1 MKYKKLKKMKTQKM
15 FCFGAIFIRMKAWG
29 DACMA
34 CQNSQCFNSLA
45 KLLAWCRLG
54 NTWGVLLKSFDS

>member
-1 MKYKKLKKMKTQKM
+1 
-15 FCFGAIFIRMKAWG
+15 MKAWG

-34 CQNSQCFNSLA
+34 CQNRQYFKFLA

-54 NTWGVLLKSFDS
+54 NT

>member
-1 MKYKKLKKMKTQKM
+1 
-15 FCFGAIFIRMKAWG
+15 MKAWG

-54 NTWGVLLKSFDS
+54 NT